1 LDARII
7 GSYIYHKGSTF
18 DSTSVQAALDTG
30 KSLAREES
38 GSVTLS
44 YSNMINTSRG
54 LNGLVFDI
62 ENLPATSLSTS
73 DFVFQMS
80 PQGVYTQSSNPPEG
94 WTAAPAPS
102 QIQVI
107 AASGGN
113 PPRVIIRWA
122 DNDIKNRWLRVTI
135 KSNED
140 TGRDDGSHQR
150 HLHGSLFRP
159 DLHS

>member
-1 LDARII
+1 V
-7 GSYIYHKGSTF
+7 K
-18 DSTSVQAALDTG
+18 
-30 KSLAREES
+30 KS

-140 TGRDDGSHQR
+140 TGLFNDEIFYAG
-150 HLHGSLFRP
+150 HLLGETTGATSGTYTVAFSDQTSIRNAIGQ
-159 DLHS
+159 